1 MCIVGS
7 SIYVHCTHTYLVFLE
22 HAGNDVR
29 QIILSLLKKLLNGS
43 SPHCR
48 FHLFSIHI
56 SIYVCVYGLHTI
68 LHIVSIYLLNLIWWE
83 KRLSLCQWTAVGLS
97 TYKICF
103 RLKGMSAVGK
113 TKKYRSDLSY
123 IIVTKVIFLNHTKL
137 GENWV
142 EFDFK
147 KREA

>member
-56 SIYVCVYGLHTI
+56 SIYMCVWPSYYTTYKYI
-68 LHIVSIYLLNLIWWE
+68 LIESDLMGKKIILMSMDS
-83 KRLSLCQWTAVGLS
+83 RP

-123 IIVTKVIFLNHTKL
+123 IIVTKVIFN
-137 GENWV
+137 V
-142 EFDFK
+142 EYS
-147 KREA
+147 

>member
-56 SIYVCVYGLHTI
+56 SIYVCVWPSYYTTYKYI
-68 LHIVSIYLLNLIWWE
+68 LTESDLMGKKIILMSMDS
-83 KRLSLCQWTAVGLS
+83 RP

-113 TKKYRSDLSY
+113 TKKYRSELSY
-123 IIVTKVIFLNHTKL
+123 IIVTKVIFLNHTKF
-137 GENWV
+137 GEN
-142 EFDFK
+142 
-147 KREA
+147 

>member
-56 SIYVCVYGLHTI
+56 SIYVCVWPSYYTTYSKYI
-68 LHIVSIYLLNLIWWE
+68 LTE
-83 KRLSLCQWTAVGLS
+83 
-97 TYKICF
+97 
-103 RLKGMSAVGK
+103 
-113 TKKYRSDLSY
+113 SDLMGKK
-123 IIVTKVIFLNHTKL
+123 IILMSMDSSRPKYLQNMF
-137 GENWV
+137 
-142 EFDFK
+142 
-147 KREA
+147 

>member
-56 SIYVCVYGLHTI
+56 SIYVCVWPSYYTTYKYI
-68 LHIVSIYLLNLIWWE
+68 LIESDLMGKKIILMSMDS
-83 KRLSLCQWTAVGLS
+83 RP

-113 TKKYRSDLSY
+113 TKKYRSELSY
-123 IIVTKVIFLNHTKL
+123 IIVTKVIFN
-137 GENWV
+137 V
-142 EFDFK
+142 EYS
-147 KREA
+147 

>member
-56 SIYVCVYGLHTI
+56 SIYMCVWPSYYTTYKYI
-68 LHIVSIYLLNLIWWE
+68 LIESDLMGKKIILMSMDS
-83 KRLSLCQWTAVGLS
+83 RP

-123 IIVTKVIFLNHTKL
+123 IIVTKVIFN
-137 GENWV
+137 V
-142 EFDFK
+142 VYS
-147 KREA
+147 

>member
-56 SIYVCVYGLHTI
+56 SIYMCVWPSYYTTYKYI
-68 LHIVSIYLLNLIWWE
+68 LIESDLMGKKIILMSMDSS
-83 KRLSLCQWTAVGLS
+83 RP

-123 IIVTKVIFLNHTKL
+123 IIVTKVIFN
-137 GENWV
+137 V
-142 EFDFK
+142 EYS
-147 KREA
+147 

>member
-56 SIYVCVYGLHTI
+56 SIYVCVWPSYYTTYSKYI
-68 LHIVSIYLLNLIWWE
+68 LTESDLMGKKIILMSMDSS
-83 KRLSLCQWTAVGLS
+83 RP

-123 IIVTKVIFLNHTKL
+123 IIVTKVIFLNHTKF
-137 GENWV
+137 GEN
-142 EFDFK
+142 
-147 KREA
+147 

>member
-56 SIYVCVYGLHTI
+56 SIYVCVWPSYYTTYKYI
-68 LHIVSIYLLNLIWWE
+68 LLESDLMGKKIILMSMDS
-83 KRLSLCQWTAVGLS
+83 RP

-113 TKKYRSDLSY
+113 TTKCRSDLSY
-123 IIVTKVIFLNHTKL
+123 IIVTKVIFN
-137 GENWV
+137 V
-142 EFDFK
+142 VYS
-147 KREA
+147 